1 MDSCPL
7 GLPTALLLVDHTH
20 TEHFCTGS
28 RARSALLC
36 GCHLLL
42 NFSGQLPPP
51 RAQRDKPGSSSFLKT
66 FFLMWTI
73 SFFKVLFNL
82 LQYCFCCRIWFL
94 SQEAPVI
101 LAHRPGIEPTPPCIR
116 R

>member
-51 RAQRDKPGSSSFLKT
+51 RAQRDKPGSISFLKT
-66 FFLMWTI
+66 FFFYVDH
-73 SFFKVLFNL
+73 FFKFYSICYNTASVIGFG
-82 LQYCFCCRIWFL
+82 FL
-94 SQEAPVI
+94 A
-101 LAHRPGIEPTPPCIR
+101 R
-116 R
+116 RHL